1 MVNDGYL
8 QSGLQEN
15 MINHGEHIL
24 TLDNYFDEKLIEQ
37 ILEDFQKA
45 EERGLTLNR
54 NEYEDVDITQQKDS
68 SIFYSQ
74 APTTVIGGVQEM
86 IDIVNK
92 DIIDMFIQQY
102 PVLQSGNYK
111 ELYVSNA
118 KIQKTSLKVD
128 HNWHSEH
135 TNDLHSKETLL
146 AWMVYLNDVED
157 GGRDR
162 VSISVITSQTYSKSI
177 SALIVTGFTHL
188 HREICALKT
197 TNILLQVG

>member
-1 MVNDGYL
+1 
-8 QSGLQEN
+8 
-15 MINHGEHIL
+15 MINQGEHIL
-24 TLDNYFDEKLIEQ
+24 TLDGYFDEALIDQ

-54 NEYEDVDITQQKDS
+54 NEYRDVDITEQKDS

-118 KIQKTSLKVD
+118 KIQKTSPSGGY

-157 GGRDR
+157 GGETEFLYQSLR
-162 VSISVITSQTYSKSI
+162 VKPIRNRLVLWP
-177 SALIVTGFTHL
+177 AGFTHL
-188 HREICALKT
+188 HRGNPPLKGDKYIVT
-197 TNILLQVG
+197 GWINFV